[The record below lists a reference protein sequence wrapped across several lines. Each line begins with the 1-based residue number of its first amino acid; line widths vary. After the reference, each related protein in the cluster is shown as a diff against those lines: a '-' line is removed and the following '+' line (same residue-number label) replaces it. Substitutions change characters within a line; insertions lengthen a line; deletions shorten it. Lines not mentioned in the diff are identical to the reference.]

1 MPHPRR
7 LHRLPALIVIAAGL
21 GAGAACGSGGSPKG
35 VATLNAADLKT
46 TDTTA
51 KKASGSAD
59 PQDAALDY
67 ARCMRDHD
75 VDMPDPD
82 TSGGPGTLKFTAPAG
97 AKLDGDGSK
106 FEEADKAC
114 HDILGKAGPAN
125 VDPKQAQEMQDQ
137 ALAFSRCMREH
148 GINMPDP
155 TFGSGGEMSMKID
168 DSSGIDPSDP
178 KFEDAQKAC
187 GSAFGPGGGKG
198 GAGLSVDGKSGGGSA
213 GKGGTVFF
221 GGGAVTGTDGGAK

>member
-1 MPHPRR
+1 
-7 LHRLPALIVIAAGL
+7 
-21 GAGAACGSGGSPKG
+21 
-35 VATLNAADLKT
+35 
-46 TDTTA
+46 
-51 KKASGSAD
+51 
-59 PQDAALDY
+59 
-67 ARCMRDHD
+67 
-75 VDMPDPD
+75 
-82 TSGGPGTLKFTAPAG
+82 
-97 AKLDGDGSK
+97 
-106 FEEADKAC
+106 
-114 HDILGKAGPAN
+114 
-125 VDPKQAQEMQDQ
+125 
-137 ALAFSRCMREH
+137 MREH